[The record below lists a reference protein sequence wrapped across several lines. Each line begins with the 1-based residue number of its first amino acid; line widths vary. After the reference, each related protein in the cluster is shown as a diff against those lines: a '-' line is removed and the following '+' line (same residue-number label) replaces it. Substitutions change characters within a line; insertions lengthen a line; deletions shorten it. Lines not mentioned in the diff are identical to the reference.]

1 MKWEFAKTWLIVAF
15 LFLDCILGWQVYA
28 QRQAQVAY
36 VESYSDLLA
45 NTKTL
50 LSEHGLSL
58 DTTVPQNHDKM
69 SVLKGTYA
77 QPALTQ
83 LAATAF
89 PGVSQVHV
97 DTTAGE
103 AKLPSGTIQITDL
116 GSWSVD
122 YSTPVIRNYNTQTDM
137 LKVVWKGSQYVPDNV
152 TSGQVTDKPSVKQYN
167 FIQKYQSYLIFDASV
182 AVEANPSSVVSFQQT
197 AVTNL
202 QAVGSAK
209 PTISALDALD
219 SLANSV
225 DQMMTNPGSQILSIQ
240 LGYAHKVA
248 GDTAPDTATP
258 SANYWF
264 PVWRIVTKGT
274 VYYVNAFTGKVNVP
288 LK

>member
-15 LFLDCILGWQVYA
+15 LFLDCILGWQVYT

-58 DTTVPQNHDKM
+58 DTTVPQSHTPM
-69 SVLKGTYA
+69 SVLKGSFA
-77 QPALTQ
+77 QPSLNQ
-83 LAATAF
+83 LVASSF
-89 PGVSQVHV
+89 PGATQVHI
-97 DTTAGE
+97 DTTAGD

-116 GSWSVD
+116 GSWSVN
-122 YSTPVIRNYNTQTDM
+122 YSAPILRNYKTPNDI
-137 LKVVWKGSQYVPDNV
+137 LKIVWKGSQYVPDNV
-152 TSGQVTDKPSVKQYN
+152 TSGQATDKSGLKQYN

-182 AVEANPSSVVSFQQT
+182 VVEANSSSVASFQQT

-202 QAVGSAK
+202 QTVGNAK

-225 DQMMTNPGSQILSIQ
+225 DQMMANPGGQILSIQ
-240 LGYAHKVA
+240 LGYAQKVA
-248 GDTAPDTATP
+248 GDTAPDTSNP

-274 VYYVNAFTGKVNVP
+274 VYFVNAFTGEVNVP